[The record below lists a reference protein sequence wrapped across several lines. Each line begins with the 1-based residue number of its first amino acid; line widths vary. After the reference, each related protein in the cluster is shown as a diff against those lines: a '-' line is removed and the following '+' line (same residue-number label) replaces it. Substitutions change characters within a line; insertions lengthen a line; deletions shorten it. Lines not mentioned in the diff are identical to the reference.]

1 MVTVHRE
8 AGFRFVIFKDDH
20 EPAHVHVYYGGAE
33 VKIALGIEGGSPENI
48 RNYGM
53 RMSDV
58 RKALKMVT
66 AQQPLLLEKWKEI
79 HVRK

>member
-33 VKIALGIEGGSPENI
+33 VKIALGIKRGSPENI

-79 HVRK
+79 HVGK